1 VPPPQTRT
9 HPLTREEQLQM
20 ANQIKADYK
29 KLNEYHE
36 TAKLASEVLESTS
49 SFSGKQSSQE
59 DPELYMEFH
68 SQLSEGK
75 TFSERFLKTIM
86 ETSFAIK
93 DRETKIEKI
102 LGIISLID

>member
-1 VPPPQTRT
+1 
-9 HPLTREEQLQM
+9 M

-36 TAKLASEVLESTS
+36 TAKLASEVLESS
-49 SFSGKQSSQE
+49 SSSGKQSSHE

>member
-1 VPPPQTRT
+1 MPPPQTRT

-36 TAKLASEVLESTS
+36 TAKLASEVLESSS
-49 SFSGKQSSQE
+49 SFSGKQYSQE

>member
-1 VPPPQTRT
+1 
-9 HPLTREEQLQM
+9 M

-29 KLNEYHE
+29 KQNEYHE
-36 TAKLASEVLESTS
+36 TAKLASEVLESS

>member
-1 VPPPQTRT
+1 MTELQRPQQQTRT
-9 HPLTREEQLQM
+9 QPLSREEQLQM

-36 TAKLASEVLESTS
+36 TAKLASEVLES
-49 SFSGKQSSQE
+49 SGKQSHE

-75 TFSERFLKTIM
+75 SFSEKFLKTIM

>member
-1 VPPPQTRT
+1 
-9 HPLTREEQLQM
+9 M

-36 TAKLASEVLESTS
+36 TAKLASEVLESTTS
-49 SFSGKQSSQE
+49 SSSGKQSSQE